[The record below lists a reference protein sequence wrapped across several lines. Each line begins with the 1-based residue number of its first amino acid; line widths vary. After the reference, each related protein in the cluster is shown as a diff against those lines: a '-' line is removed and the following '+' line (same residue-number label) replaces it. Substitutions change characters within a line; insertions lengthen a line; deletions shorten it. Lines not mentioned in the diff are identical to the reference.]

1 MLLVALSA
9 SEISLFMSVMVMG
22 TSSPPYSLI
31 LSMRVSIPIGLNMS
45 HIKVEFFV
53 STVMTKSGDT
63 LLIQQ
68 VNLSIRAEVEDCLS
82 CLFSLLLAP
91 SLFLWLFLYGII
103 PLKKEKPSS
112 CVGRKIK
119 AYRKG

>member
-1 MLLVALSA
+1 MLFVALSA

-45 HIKVEFFV
+45 RIKVEFFV

-82 CLFSLLLAP
+82 CLFSLWLAS
-91 SLFLWLFLYGII
+91 SLFLGLFLYGSI
-103 PLKKEKPSS
+103 PLKKKSLHPALA
-112 CVGRKIK
+112 R
-119 AYRKG
+119 